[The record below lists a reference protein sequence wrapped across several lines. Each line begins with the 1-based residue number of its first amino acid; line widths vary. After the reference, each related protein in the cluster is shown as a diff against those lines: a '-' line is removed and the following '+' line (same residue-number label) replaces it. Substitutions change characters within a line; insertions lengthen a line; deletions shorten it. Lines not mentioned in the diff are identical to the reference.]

1 MCADTQSGGGRGGS
15 LSVRQLAQEGQLDK
29 CARCTEVESLAL
41 GQSCGAKGQELLEQ
55 MSESDSVRLFCA
67 LQDQ

>member
-1 MCADTQSGGGRGGS
+1 MRADTQSRGGRGGS
-15 LSVRQLAQEGQLDK
+15 LSVRQLAQEGQLDE
-29 CARCTEVESLAL
+29 CARCTEVESPAL
-41 GQSCGAKGQELLEQ
+41 CAKGQERPEQ